1 MNYPNPPFAMANN
14 TDASAGVTKP
24 PVVQFPPNTNAFY
37 AEYDASANKWKYRA
51 LVGAKRKY
59 KKESP
64 WMKIYQESAAWLA
77 KQRLTGEQA
86 TIFFYLSSHL
96 DWENYVSVNQKE
108 VAEEL
113 GMKQQN
119 VARALKKLMELSVI
133 EEGPRAGLHKTYMLN
148 PYMGLKGENGKE
160 KVLLFNDWRIKRR
173 NKKILASRA
182 RKAKA
187 GQANTKQSE

>member
-1 MNYPNPPFAMANN
+1 
-14 TDASAGVTKP
+14 
-24 PVVQFPPNTNAFY
+24 
-37 AEYDASANKWKYRA
+37 
-51 LVGAKRKY
+51 
-59 KKESP
+59 
-64 WMKIYQESAAWLA
+64 MKIYQESAAWLA

>member
-1 MNYPNPPFAMANN
+1 VNYPNPPFAMAND
-14 TDASAGVTKP
+14 TDASSGVTKP
-24 PVVQFPPNTNAFY
+24 PIVQLPPKTKAFY
-37 AEYDASANKWKYRA
+37 AEYDASADKWKYRA
-51 LVGAKRKY
+51 LVGAKHKY
-59 KKESP
+59 EKESP

-108 VAEEL
+108 VAKEL

-119 VARALKKLMELSVI
+119 VARALKKLMELTII

-160 KVLLFNDWRIKRR
+160 KVLQFRDWQIKRR
-173 NKKILASRA
+173 IRKSQAVRA
-182 RKAKA
+182 KKAKA
-187 GQANTKQSE
+187 EQAETKQPE